1 MCLVRKRKSVYTKLK
16 IVCKGNKKARFI
28 NAFLMKNVLCI
39 QNFIFIVLFST
50 KSIKFVGQII
60 ITTIN

>member
-1 MCLVRKRKSVYTKLK
+1 MCLRKIKK

-60 ITTIN
+60 IATIN